1 MKPTRLELTELKKA
15 LARLE
20 EALAL
25 PKNDIVRDSVI
36 QRFEFTVELSWNALQ
51 KYLQMAGVLSASTSP
66 KNLFRE
72 GAKIGLIGEPEMWIQ
87 FIDDRN
93 LSSYTYRENL
103 AEQVYTSA
111 SRLPKYVKDLIQ
123 KLESEIS

>member
-1 MKPTRLELTELKKA
+1 MPARLELTELKRA

-36 QRFEFTVELSWNALQ
+36 QRFEFTVELSWKALQ
-51 KYLQMAGVLSASTSP
+51 KYLQMEGVLLASISP

-93 LSSYTYRENL
+93 LSSHTYREKL
-103 AEQVYTSA
+103 AEQVYASA
-111 SRLPKYVKDLIQ
+111 SRLPNYVTDLIQ
-123 KLESEIS
+123 KLESEIP